1 MLREGDGEWLYRD
14 KWKIKMVM
22 ANKNTINEIKKI
34 LANYVFEL
42 KFKYIYIAK
51 NYFIGIL
58 KANLWAHLVV

>member
-1 MLREGDGEWLYRD
+1 
-14 KWKIKMVM
+14 MVM
-22 ANKNTINEIKKI
+22 ANKNTINKITKKI
-34 LANYVFEL
+34 LANYVFEH

>member
-1 MLREGDGEWLYRD
+1 
-14 KWKIKMVM
+14 M

-58 KANLWAHLVV
+58 KANLWARLVV